1 MCRKN
6 SSLLL
11 LLILLFTAS
20 CSTAPSSPGDKAPL
34 TGMVY
39 DTEGRPVQGARV
51 LIDGSEETSTDLNGR
66 FVTPPLK
73 TGAHLLAINREGYE
87 HQRTQV
93 EFTSPLEVL
102 YVSIASFESLIKEAE
117 EQLDLGNHDEALSRI
132 ERAET
137 VYPDDPALMVL
148 RCAVYHR
155 SGQMDKAAECSLE
168 LKGIDLN

>member
-20 CSTAPSSPGDKAPL
+20 CSTAPSSPGDRAPL

-39 DTEGRPVQGARV
+39 DTHGRPVQGARV
-51 LIDGSEETSTDLNGR
+51 LIDGTLETSTDLNGR
-66 FVTPPLK
+66 FVTPSLAK
-73 TGAHLLAINREGYE
+73 GAHLLLIGREGYE
-87 HQRTQV
+87 EQRTRV
-93 EFTSPLEVL
+93 DFSSTLEVL

-117 EQLDLGNHDEALSRI
+117 EQLDLGNHDGALSRI

-137 VYPDDPALMVL
+137 VYPDDPSLMVL

-155 SGQMDKAAECSLE
+155 SGQIDKAAECSLE
-168 LKGIDLN
+168 LKDLDLN